1 MKWRQAIGRNGATWL
16 ARPADVAMGKEW
28 GQPYVC
34 MDVNRIPT
42 RCVTLDD
49 PGSSHLL
56 NTMSV
61 KTATDIK
68 QHLALLEH
76 EKVLALD
83 TALRDDPRYMADL
96 EQEILATRHAY
107 VGSAVIEIAHLRA
120 AMGGANWG

>member
-1 MKWRQAIGRNGATWL
+1 
-16 ARPADVAMGKEW
+16 MGKEW
-28 GQPYVC
+28 GQPYVF

-42 RCVTLDD
+42 HCVTLED

-83 TALRDDPRYMADL
+83 TALRHDPRYMADL
-96 EQEILATRHAY
+96 EEEILATRHAY
-107 VGSAVIEIAHLRA
+107 VGSAVIEIANLRA
-120 AMGGANWG
+120 AMGGTNWG